1 MFVKNK
7 DIPKE
12 IYWLIAGK
20 VSSPGGGSF
29 DSFQILMRLARNS
42 NQEHSAKIQ
51 AHLVKVISGSDT
63 YSDVEFIRNID
74 IIKKVQDILDAES
87 KKFLDKQRKLN
98 DFPVMREIEELSL
111 LYGYVANCPVG
122 VGELMQHPLFITE
135 LIERNA
141 LNIPFDSISEY
152 VACV

>member
-12 IYWLIAGK
+12 IYWLLAGK
-20 VSSPGGGSF
+20 SISPGGGSF
-29 DSFQILMRLARNS
+29 DSFQIVLRLARSS
-42 NQEHSAKIQ
+42 NQEHSVKVQ
-51 AHLVKVISGSDT
+51 KHLVKTISGLDT

-74 IIKKVQDILDAES
+74 IIKKVQNILDAES
-87 KKFLDKQRKLN
+87 KKFLNKLRKLD
-98 DFPVMREIEELSL
+98 DFPVMKEIEELSL

-122 VGELMQHPLFITE
+122 VGEFIKHPIFITE

-141 LNIPFDSISEY
+141 LNIPFDSIAEY